1 MGLDIAI
8 ASAVVEI
15 ITLIFSSFYVEMFPK
30 SKKRLLAMT
39 IYLVCLPCIYPWEK
53 RTRQKKYCIRRLVKN
68 RNLSQHSATMAII
81 QHSNLH

>member
-15 ITLIFSSFYVEMFPK
+15 ITLIFFFVLCRNVSKIKKEIVSNDNLPGMF
-30 SKKRLLAMT
+30 AMYISLGET
-39 IYLVCLPCIYPWEK
+39 DK
-53 RTRQKKYCIRRLVKN
+53 AKKYCIRRLVKN